1 MLWFCGE
8 YLGVKN
14 VPAGIMFFEIAGW
27 LSVLEHDKF
36 ERALPFGMWKANEHH
51 MHHAFVKCNYAPY
64 SALWDKVFGTWKPFK
79 QTTAEARRVA
89 YGKYPAAATGRV
101 PGTTWYSTCG
111 GTATEFSNRPESR
124 SGRYTRPAVSLSID
138 RPASQSQPEQDPK
151 GP

>member
-36 ERALPFGMWKANEHH
+36 ERALPFGMWQANEHH

-89 YGKYPAAATGRV
+89 NLGPGAEAPVVSITSVMQSNTTAPALSSA
-101 PGTTWYSTCG
+101 
-111 GTATEFSNRPESR
+111 
-124 SGRYTRPAVSLSID
+124 SGEA
-138 RPASQSQPEQDPK
+138 
-151 GP
+151 